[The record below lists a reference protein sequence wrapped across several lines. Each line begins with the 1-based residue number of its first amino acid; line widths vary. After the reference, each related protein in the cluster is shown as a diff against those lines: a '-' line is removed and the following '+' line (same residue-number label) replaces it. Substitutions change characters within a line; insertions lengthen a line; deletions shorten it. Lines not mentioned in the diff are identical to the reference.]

1 MQEPLRDSY
10 AVHVKGARDAALLAV
25 EGLNFKTSLSKEQ
38 VVARHC
44 YALTFEKEYVEEW
57 EAQLK
62 AGQWYHEDD
71 GEGDDLRPL

>member
-1 MQEPLRDSY
+1 M
-10 AVHVKGARDAALLAV
+10 HVKGARLAALKAV

-62 AGQWYHEDD
+62 AGRWYHENDD
-71 GEGDDLRPL
+71 EGDELRIL